1 MTNPAEQS
9 APQPEV
15 AQVGPE
21 TDDEFTV
28 ELPSQPGDRVDHVV
42 WLRGDQVAFT
52 DAYHSFVEA
61 RSPDAEALF
70 VPAELRDL
78 ISVREILESLGGAS
92 VERID
97 TRHGD

>member
-15 AQVGPE
+15 EHLGLE
-21 TDDEFTV
+21 TAEEFTV
-28 ELPSQPGDRVDHVV
+28 ELPSQPGDRVRHVV
-42 WLRGDQVAFT
+42 WLRGDQLAFT
-52 DAYHSFVEA
+52 DAYGSFLDA
-61 RSPDAEALF
+61 RSPDAEPLF

-78 ISVREILESLGGAS
+78 VSVREILDSLGGAS

-97 TRHGD
+97 TAREG